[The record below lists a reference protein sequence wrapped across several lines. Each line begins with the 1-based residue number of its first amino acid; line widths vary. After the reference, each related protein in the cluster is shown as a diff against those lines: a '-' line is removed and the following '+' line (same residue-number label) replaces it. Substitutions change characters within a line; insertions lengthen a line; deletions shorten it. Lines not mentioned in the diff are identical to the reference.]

1 MDEDIRPVRRRL
13 SGLLWT
19 VALLLL
25 ATVLALSAW
34 DSRQEAAG
42 LERSRAK
49 LDREVARAQEENRAL
64 REELRALREDPVYV
78 ESVLRGRRRAAPGER
93 ILAPSDRR

>member
-1 MDEDIRPVRRRL
+1 MDEENG
-13 SGLLWT
+13 SGSHRASGMLWT
-19 VALLLL
+19 AALLLL
-25 ATVLALSAW
+25 ATVLAISAW
-34 DSRQEAAG
+34 DGRQEFVG
-42 LERSRAK
+42 LEHRRAT
-49 LDREVARAQEENRAL
+49 LEREVARAREENRTL